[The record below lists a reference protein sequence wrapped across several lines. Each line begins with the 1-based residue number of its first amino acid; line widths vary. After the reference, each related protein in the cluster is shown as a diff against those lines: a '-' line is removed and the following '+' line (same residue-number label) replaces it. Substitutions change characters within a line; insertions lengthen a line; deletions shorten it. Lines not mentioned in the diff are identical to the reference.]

1 MHTRLLLFLALAAP
15 FCAQTV
21 PIQVSVNWPPAELV
35 SQKYG
40 KMPAWAIFGEA
51 IGCNKGDS
59 NITFGEGDVIA
70 TLHGAGL
77 QAFSRQDAFSLVAN
91 SQAASKKNTITGWV
105 NAAANSAVEASAGGL
120 INGGNKTGLAIVVGA
135 ELVKII
141 LPKVDAV
148 LSLRQVI
155 QYNVDGL
162 QTLMSIPAGRC
173 TPPWSV
179 LFAVPAKPPPQAAS
193 CAAATPLC
201 ARQPY
206 VFELDVPK
214 DR

>member
-1 MHTRLLLFLALAAP
+1 MPSLWS
-15 FCAQTV
+15 QTV

-35 SQKYG
+35 AQKYG
-40 KMPAWAIFGEA
+40 PLPKWAIFGEA
-51 IGCNKGDS
+51 VGCNKGDS

-77 QAFSRQDAFSLVAN
+77 AAFSRQDAFSLVAN
-91 SQAASKKNTITGWV
+91 SQAGSKKNVITGWV
-105 NAAANSAVEASAGGL
+105 NAAASSAVDASAGGL
-120 INGGNKTGLAIVVGA
+120 IGGGKTGLAIVVGA
-135 ELVKII
+135 ELARIVI
-141 LPKVDAV
+141 PKVNAV

-162 QTLMSIPAGRC
+162 QTLMNIPAGRC

-179 LFAVPAKPPPQAAS
+179 LFAVPRSPPAKASPQQA
-193 CAAATPLC
+193 
-201 ARQPY
+201 PY
-206 VFELDVPK
+206 VFEVNVPK

>member
-1 MHTRLLLFLALAAP
+1 MKIALLLLASTLAA
-15 FCAQTV
+15 QMV
-21 PIQVSVNWPPAELV
+21 PIEVSVNWPPAQLV
-35 SQKYG
+35 AQKYG
-40 KMPAWAIFGEA
+40 PLPTWAIFGEA

-70 TLHGAGL
+70 TLHNFGL

-91 SQAASKKNTITGWV
+91 SQSASKKNLVIGWV
-105 NAAANSAVEASAGGL
+105 NAVANSAVDASAGGL

-135 ELVKII
+135 ELAKAV
-141 LPKVDAV
+141 LPKVNAV

-162 QTLMSIPAGRC
+162 QTMMSIPAGRC

-179 LFAVPAKPPPQAAS
+179 LFAKPAMPPPQSVADPALKIV
-193 CAAATPLC
+193 AGP
-201 ARQPY
+201 QPY
-206 VFELDVPK
+206 VFDLSVPK